1 MVPRNRL
8 IFDAVTVGYVA
19 FDNLLGYSDYD
30 ALRELISFDAGLV
43 DFVKQHQ
50 EQMLVVYIAFV
61 SLIAADFDLEKEHRT
76 ALNFVDVMPL
86 IVLLWQLGDQR
97 PMESL
102 HIEIQVVV
110 AYHYWTNFFEAVWV
124 DLGYFW
130 KIFAE
135 LSHYLNRGALAV
147 VDHDEEVGEAHL
159 RTADGEFQV
168 VADDFQC

>member
-1 MVPRNRL
+1 MVPWNRL

-30 ALRELISFDAGLV
+30 VPRELISFDAGLV
-43 DFVKQHQ
+43 DFVRQHQ

-61 SLIAADFDLEKEHRT
+61 SLIAADFDLEKEHHT
-76 ALNFVDVMPL
+76 ALNFVGVMPS
-86 IVLLWQLGDQR
+86 IVLLWQRGDQR

-110 AYHYWTNFFEAVWV
+110 AYHYWTNSFEAVWV

-135 LSHYLNRGALAV
+135 LIHYLNRGALAV
-147 VDHDEEVGEAHL
+147 VGRDEEVEEAHL
-159 RTADGEFQV
+159 RTADGEFQA

>member
-1 MVPRNRL
+1 MR
-8 IFDAVTVGYVA
+8 D
-19 FDNLLGYSDYD
+19 
-30 ALRELISFDAGLV
+30 
-43 DFVKQHQ
+43 
-50 EQMLVVYIAFV
+50 
-61 SLIAADFDLEKEHRT
+61 IAADPAIVVGSDLEKEHRT

-110 AYHYWTNFFEAVWV
+110 AYHYWTNSFEAVWV

-147 VDHDEEVGEAHL
+147 VGRDEEVEEAHL

>member
-1 MVPRNRL
+1 MVPWNRL
-8 IFDAVTVGYVA
+8 IFDAVTVGQVA

-30 ALRELISFDAGLV
+30 APRELISFDAGLV

-61 SLIAADFDLEKEHRT
+61 SLIAADFDLEKEHRM
-76 ALNFVDVMPL
+76 ALNFVGAMPS

-97 PMESL
+97 PTESL

-110 AYHYWTNFFEAVWV
+110 AYHYWANSFEAV

-147 VDHDEEVGEAHL
+147 VGRDEEVGEAHL

-168 VADDFQC
+168 VIVADDFQC